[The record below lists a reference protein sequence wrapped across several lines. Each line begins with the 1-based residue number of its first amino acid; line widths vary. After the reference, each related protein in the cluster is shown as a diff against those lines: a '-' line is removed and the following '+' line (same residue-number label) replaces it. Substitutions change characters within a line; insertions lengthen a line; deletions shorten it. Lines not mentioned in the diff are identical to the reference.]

1 MNCHLDRTYRSN
13 QSICKQVLTAA
24 PSHHIVEYC
33 RASEP
38 VEMEM
43 QFYRLLV
50 AAKILS
56 NCKKTLIV
64 FATLEKYT
72 LTLIKMGFLKNDL
85 KNFNCLFLKK
95 V

>member
-1 MNCHLDRTYRSN
+1 
-13 QSICKQVLTAA
+13 
-24 PSHHIVEYC
+24 VEYC
-33 RASEP
+33 RALEP

-64 FATLEKYT
+64 FATLEKHT
-72 LTLIKMGFLKNDL
+72 LTLIKLGF
-85 KNFNCLFLKK
+85 
-95 V
+95 